1 MIYVLSILAQEW
13 NLSCNER
20 IADSKRFQQ
29 FSPVKKVTHELH
41 SRHQHIPGR
50 LQELPVPVELQH

>member
-1 MIYVLSILAQEW
+1 MKYVLSILMQEW

-29 FSPVKKVTHELH
+29 FSPVKKITHELH
-41 SRHQHIPGR
+41 SGHQHIPGR
-50 LQELPVPVELQH
+50 LQELPVELQH